1 MSLKIAVYPGSFDP
15 LTKGHLDIIQRA
27 AKVFDKLIVCVM
39 VNNSKNYLFSSEER
53 AQLITDSLEELDNVE
68 VDTFN
73 GLLIDYV
80 RSRKTNIIVKGL
92 RALTDFEN
100 EFQMALINK
109 HLDNNIET
117 FFMMT
122 SNKYSYLSSSLVK
135 ELVKFQGNVSDFI
148 PVNVEKAIQKKHE
161 EGFIK

>member
-27 AKVFDKLIVCVM
+27 ATVFDKLIVCVM
-39 VNNSKNYLFSSEER
+39 VNKSKNYLFSCEER
-53 AQLITDSLEELDNVE
+53 AQLIAESLEGLDNVE
-68 VDTFN
+68 VDTCN

-100 EFQMALINK
+100 EFQMALTNK

-135 ELVKFQGNVSDFI
+135 ELVKFQGNVSDFV
-148 PVNVEKAIQKKHE
+148 PVNVEKAIQKKYE
-161 EGFIK
+161 EGCIR

>member
-39 VNNSKNYLFSSEER
+39 LNNSKNYLFSSEER

>member
-27 AKVFDKLIVCVM
+27 ATVFDKLIVCVM
-39 VNNSKNYLFSSEER
+39 VNKSKNYLFSCEER
-53 AQLITDSLEELDNVE
+53 AQLIAESLGELDNVE
-68 VDTFN
+68 VDTCN

-80 RSRKTNIIVKGL
+80 RSRKTNIIVKGI

-100 EFQMALINK
+100 EFQMALTNK

-122 SNKYSYLSSSLVK
+122 SNQYSYLSSSLVK
-135 ELVKFQGNVSDFI
+135 ELVKFQGNVYDFV
-148 PVNVEKAIQKKHE
+148 PANVEKAIQKKYE
-161 EGFIK
+161 EGCIR

>member
-68 VDTFN
+68 VDTCN

-148 PVNVEKAIQKKHE
+148 PANVEKAIQKKHE